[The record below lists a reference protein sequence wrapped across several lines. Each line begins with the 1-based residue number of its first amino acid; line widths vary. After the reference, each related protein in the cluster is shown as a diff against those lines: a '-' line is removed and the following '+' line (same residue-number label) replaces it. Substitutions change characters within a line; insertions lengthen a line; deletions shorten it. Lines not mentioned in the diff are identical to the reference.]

1 MPKLVSPRHTIACFN
16 GIIALANK
24 KTEEYIM
31 KKQTKSF
38 SIDLIIDGKKR
49 KFTKKGVKVK
59 TMRSIL
65 KYYRDMEEMTEAM
78 ARGEKV
84 DDLAVLDSMIVLLVE
99 IFEMPEVTFE
109 AIENSIELEDISTIL
124 ENILGTIMGVDESKE
139 A

>member
-1 MPKLVSPRHTIACFN
+1 
-16 GIIALANK
+16 
-24 KTEEYIM
+24 M

-109 AIENSIELEDISTIL
+109 AIENSIELEDISNIL

-139 A
+139 V